1 MIGGLASIMVKTI
14 MGIYVFLS
22 FKKMIFKE
30 EDKNTTEYGL
40 LDLNNLGAIP
50 YNQTDI
56 FNFFVIKKQ
65 IGGK

>member
-1 MIGGLASIMVKTI
+1 